1 MGLIPEPSPASIIHY
16 CPKTAIPSV
25 SAEHHSYLL
34 IAKHHHFKETAGNLL
49 GGSIC
54 LVAQIIKN
62 LHAMQDTQLWSLG
75 WEDPLE
81 KGIATHSI
89 ILAWKIPRT
98 EEPSWLHFMRTQL
111 SDFHLFMLIAEAEFP
126 ILWPPDAKS
135 WHIGKDPDAGKD
147 WGQENRMT
155 DGEMVGWDRKSVV

>member
-25 SAEHHSYLL
+25 SAKHHSYLL
-34 IAKHHHFKETAGNLL
+34 IAKHHHFKEMAGNLL

-54 LVAQIIKN
+54 LVAQIVKN
-62 LHAMQDTQLWSLG
+62 LHAMQDTQLWSLV

-81 KGIATHSI
+81 KGIATHPI
-89 ILAWKIPRT
+89 ILSWRKNLMDIGARWAIVHRVANGWAW
-98 EEPSWLHFMRTQL
+98 L
-111 SDFHLFMLIAEAEFP
+111 SDFHLFMLVAEAEFP
-126 ILWPPDAKS
+126 ILWPSDANS

-147 WGQENRMT
+147 WSQ
-155 DGEMVGWDRKSVV
+155 